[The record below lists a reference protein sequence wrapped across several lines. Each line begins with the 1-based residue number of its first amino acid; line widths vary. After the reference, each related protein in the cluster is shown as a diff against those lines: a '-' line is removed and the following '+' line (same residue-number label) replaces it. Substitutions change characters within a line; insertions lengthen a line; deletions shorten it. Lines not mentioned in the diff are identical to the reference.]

1 MAGGFD
7 VHLEERPLTRR
18 GPLSTISSVSD
29 PFGFVSP
36 FILKAKMLFQELSQ
50 IKLGWDDAM
59 TTDLRDQWCRWLQDL
74 PLIQNF
80 AVPHCLKP
88 KGFQATSAE
97 LHHFADASELYRT
110 SGWLITM
117 ETLVVHSLC
126 QLLHLK
132 CT

>member
-59 TTDLRDQWCRWLQDL
+59 TTDLREQWC
-74 PLIQNF
+74 
-80 AVPHCLKP
+80 
-88 KGFQATSAE
+88 
-97 LHHFADASELYRT
+97 
-110 SGWLITM
+110 
-117 ETLVVHSLC
+117 
-126 QLLHLK
+126 
-132 CT
+132 